1 MKVLIALG
9 AACFIGI
16 GFVAQQHAAYR
27 EPLSEM
33 LHLRLL
39 LRLLRNR
46 LWRAGIGSMIFGQ
59 VLGAVALDETDVV
72 RVEPVLAT
80 SLIFALVAANFIYR
94 ERPSWREWF
103 GAILTTAGVAV
114 FLVAG
119 DPHGGWPPP
128 QTSPRWVAVGV
139 VLGVAAALVVTA
151 MGRSLRVRAIALS
164 LAAGALYG
172 LQDTLTR
179 AVLLLIQQHRLA
191 AIASWQPYLLL
202 LVGGLGLLLAQS
214 AFDAAPL
221 RISLPGAI
229 AAEPITGIG
238 LGLFMFGEHLTL
250 ALGSLAAE
258 AAGLAALVCGIMT
271 LGRSPFL
278 AKPEEEAPARRRAAQ
293 H

>member
-1 MKVLIALG
+1 MKVIIALG
-9 AACFIGI
+9 AACFIGV

-27 EPLSEM
+27 EPLGEM

-46 LWRAGIGSMIFGQ
+46 LWLAGIGSMIFGQ
-59 VLGAVALDETDVV
+59 VLGAVALDETDLV

-80 SLIFALVAANFIYR
+80 SLIFALVAANAIYR
-94 ERPSWREWF
+94 ERPSWREWC
-103 GAILTTAGVAV
+103 GAILTTVGVAV

-128 QTSPRWVAVGV
+128 QMSPRWVAAGA
-139 VLGVAAALVVTA
+139 VLGLAAVLVVTA
-151 MGRSLRVRAIALS
+151 SGRSLRVRAIALS
-164 LAAGALYG
+164 LAAGSLYG

-179 AVLLLIQQHRLA
+179 AVLLLIQHHHLA
-191 AIASWQPYLLL
+191 AIVSWQPYLLL
-202 LVGGLGLLLAQS
+202 FAGGLGLLMAQS

-229 AAEPITGIG
+229 AAEPIIGIA
-238 LGLFMFGEHLTL
+238 LGLFVFGEHLTL
-250 ALGSLAAE
+250 ALGSLTAE
-258 AAGLAALVCGIMT
+258 AAGLASMVCGIMI

-278 AKPEEEAPARRRAAQ
+278 AKPEEEALAKRRAGQ
-293 H
+293 L

>member
-27 EPLSEM
+27 EPLGEM

-46 LWRAGIGSMIFGQ
+46 LWLAGIGSMIFGQ

-72 RVEPVLAT
+72 RAEPVLAT
-80 SLIFALVAANFIYR
+80 SLIFALVAANVIYR
-94 ERPSWREWF
+94 ERPSWREWC
-103 GAILTTAGVAV
+103 GAILTTIGVAV

-119 DPHGGWPPP
+119 NPHGGWPPP
-128 QTSPRWVAVGV
+128 QMSPRWVAAGV

-151 MGRSLRVRAIALS
+151 TGRSLRTRAIALS
-164 LAAGALYG
+164 LAAGSLYG

-179 AVLLLIQQHRLA
+179 AVLLLIQQHRWA
-191 AIASWQPYLLL
+191 AVVSWQPYMLLA
-202 LVGGLGLLLAQS
+202 VGGFGLLLAQS

-229 AAEPITGIG
+229 AAEPIIGIAM
-238 LGLFMFGEHLTL
+238 GLFVFDEHLTL

-258 AAGLAALVCGIMT
+258 AAGLAAMVCGIMI

-278 AKPEEEAPARRRAAQ
+278 AKPEEEALTRRRAG
-293 H
+293 HH